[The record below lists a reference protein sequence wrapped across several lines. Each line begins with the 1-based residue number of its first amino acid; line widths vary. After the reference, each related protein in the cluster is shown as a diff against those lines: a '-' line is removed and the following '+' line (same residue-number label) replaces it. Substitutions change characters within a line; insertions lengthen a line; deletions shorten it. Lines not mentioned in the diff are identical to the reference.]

1 MMILLTVLYGLT
13 LLALVVVM
21 GVRPQLSHHS
31 RFELRRRVKAGDKE
45 AEYLLRRNPLMHD
58 IFSLQRVLTAVL
70 LVILSAIGVEL
81 FHWAFGLIV
90 TLGIALEIGAVS
102 RLAVLQN
109 ASQKLYERY
118 EPRLLSLI
126 EKHPVVFK
134 MIRTVS
140 PIPPDVYDIESR
152 EELLHMVEQSG
163 GILTA
168 DEKKMI
174 ENGLKFDGRAVE
186 EIMVARS
193 RMQTLPASEVLG
205 PLVLDD
211 LYKTGYSRFP
221 VTGESIDDIIGIVYL
236 HDIMQ
241 VGAHASTLTAR
252 EAMSKKV
259 YYIRSDQS
267 LRHALSAFIRSRHH
281 LFIVINDARETIGL
295 ITMEDCIEALLGR
308 KIVDEFDDHDSK
320 ASVAQRKPRNNAA
333 KSGVTL

>member
-1 MMILLTVLYGLT
+1 MMILLMVLYGLT
-13 LLALVVVM
+13 LALLVVVM

-31 RFELRRRVKAGDKE
+31 LFELRRRIKAGDKE
-45 AEYLLRRNPLMHD
+45 SEYLLRRNPLMHD
-58 IFSLQRVLTAVL
+58 IFSLQRVLTALL
-70 LVILSAIGVEL
+70 LVTLSAIGVEL
-81 FHWAFGLIV
+81 FHWVFGLLV
-90 TLGIALEIGAVS
+90 TLVIALEIGAVS
-102 RLAVLQN
+102 RLPLLQN
-109 ASQKLYERY
+109 TSQKLYERY

-126 EKHPVVFK
+126 EKHPLLFA

-174 ENGLKFDGRAVE
+174 ENGLKFDNRMVE

-193 RMQTLPASEVLG
+193 GMQTLPASEVLG

-295 ITMEDCIEALLGR
+295 VTMEDCIEALLGR

-320 ASVAQRKPRNNAA
+320 AAVAHRKPRNNSA
-333 KSGVTL
+333 KSGVTV